1 MSSVAGFPGPPCVT
15 MGRTFTA
22 IKAFASRLGLRQ
34 GGRDE
39 YVFQKDIRTHCILRV
54 PCDGSSK
61 SDVLAHL

>member
-1 MSSVAGFPGPPCVT
+1 